1 MIFDERF
8 SPVVWW
14 ADELFEPF
22 LIIRNGVI
30 VDPKPFSF
38 QIFFFFFQIFFFFK
52 MFTLRMTTIFIHFDR
67 ISYFDILF
75 FSFRYSFFSKCLHYG
90 WLPYLFILI
99 EFFILIFFFFFQI
112 FFFFSFRYSFFSK
125 CVHYGWLPY
134 LFILTEF
141 FTLIFFFFQNVYI
154 TDDYHIYSFW

>member
-1 MIFDERF
+1 MIRWTV
-8 SPVVWW
+8 STCSLVGWW
-14 ADELFEPF
+14 ALWAFPNNKEWGEYTRNRFLF
-22 LIIRNGVI
+22 RY
-30 VDPKPFSF
+30 S
-38 QIFFFFFQIFFFFK
+38 
-52 MFTLRMTTIFIHFDR
+52 
-67 ISYFDILF
+67 F

-141 FTLIFFFFQNVYI
+141 FTLIFFFFLSDILFFQNVYI
-154 TDDYHIYSFW
+154 TADYHIYSFW